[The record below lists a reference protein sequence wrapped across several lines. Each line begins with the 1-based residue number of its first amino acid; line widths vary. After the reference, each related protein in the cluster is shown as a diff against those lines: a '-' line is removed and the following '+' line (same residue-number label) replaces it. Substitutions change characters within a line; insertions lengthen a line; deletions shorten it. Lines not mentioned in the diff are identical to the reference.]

1 MAEQDPLM
9 EKLGQLLNSEEG
21 MNQLQQAARMLGI
34 GGEESGY
41 ASLPSA
47 GQLSGLL
54 GNLGGTGGEEGMDP
68 QMLLRL
74 GRMMQNMNKDNPS
87 AALLRALRPL
97 LREERRA
104 KVDEAIRLLQ
114 LVNLLPLLREGMG

>member
-1 MAEQDPLM
+1 
-9 EKLGQLLNSEEG
+9 
-21 MNQLQQAARMLGI
+21 
-34 GGEESGY
+34 
-41 ASLPSA
+41 
-47 GQLSGLL
+47 
-54 GNLGGTGGEEGMDP
+54 MDP

>member
-34 GGEESGY
+34 GGEESGN

-87 AALLRALRPL
+87 AALLRALWPL